1 VQIALFEI
9 LLFASVVG
17 HFGFNKFD
25 FTFAAACGLNFTLC
39 EAAYLQ
45 NLKFAALAFAA
56 FNHFCKS
63 KFQIDSRLSLY
74 GDRNLLVLNF

>member
-1 VQIALFEI
+1 MRIVLFEI
-9 LLFASVVG
+9 LPSASAVGLFR
-17 HFGFNKFD
+17 FNKFD
-25 FTFAAACGLNFTLC
+25 FACAAACRLNFTLC
-39 EAAYLQ
+39 EAGCLQ